1 MKVRDI
7 FKCLIVLLCLISVP
21 LASADTNTDDSTKEL
36 NSELQKA
43 VENYNSV
50 VVNKDS
56 SLSDVNKCTDQIDLI
71 LNKINEL
78 GMDVDFKQT
87 SEVHVNNKGVTLP
100 ANISAE
106 IKPYML
112 SQSYHFSCN
121 NSTVLAEVWKT
132 NITVAE
138 FLEKVYPGSLEI
150 LPKESVSLYE
160 NTPMTWPTS
169 QEGKPSYKQKASSIS
184 SNNDDISKST
194 IYYECNHYV
203 HETVYSGSANF
214 YAYTQMVLPTPYT
227 RVPYIGVGSYI
238 YYEGGTEPFGS
249 SFSSDYNTFEQ
260 TATGN
265 AGLPPGQ
272 NGFYTQGSHYVIWPV
287 VCVPPYANVWTET
300 GYIYIG

>member
-1 MKVRDI
+1 MKVGYTFI
-7 FKCLIVLLCLISVP
+7 YMIVLLCLISVP
-21 LASADTNTDDSTKEL
+21 LASADTNTDDSTQEL

-43 VENYNSV
+43 IENYNSV

-56 SLSDVNKCTDQIDLI
+56 SVADVNKCIDQIDLI
-71 LNKINEL
+71 VSKINEL

-87 SEVHVNNKGVTLP
+87 SEVHVNNKEVTLP
-100 ANISAE
+100 ACISAE

-121 NSTVLAEVWKT
+121 NSTVLAQVWGT

-138 FLEKVYPGSLEI
+138 FLEKVYPGSLKI

-169 QEGKPSYKQKASSIS
+169 QEGKTGDKQIASTIS
-184 SNNDDISKST
+184 SNNDDMSKSRT
-194 IYYECNHYV
+194 YYQCDHYV

-214 YAYTQMVLPTPYT
+214 YAYSKMFLPTPYT
-227 RVPYIGVGSYI
+227 RVPQIAVYSYI

-249 SFSSDYNTFEQ
+249 AFSSGYYTFEE

-265 AGLPPGQ
+265 ANLPPGQ
-272 NGFYTQGSHYVIWPV
+272 NGFYTQSSHNVIWPIG
-287 VCVPPYANVWTET
+287 CVPPSSTVWLVT
-300 GYIYIG
+300 G